1 MTVCGLSLYLGSLK
15 SHKTLGKKFI
25 FQICTLNPYRIS
37 KQVLFI
43 QLFLF
48 SYNHIPTSS
57 IVPLSVYKP
66 THNPQ
71 LLHLLWR
78 APWACGY
85 GAIEIPIINIII
97 IIIIITIIIIIINIT
112 MRGLT
117 LWTLSFETLYIG
129 QLIW

>member
-1 MTVCGLSLYLGSLK
+1 MAVCGLSLYLGSLK

-25 FQICTLNPYRIS
+25 FQICTLNPYSIS

-85 GAIEIPIINIII
+85 GAIEIPIIIISIIII
-97 IIIIITIIIIIINIT
+97 IIIIIT
-112 MRGLT
+112 MRGLK

-129 QLIW
+129 QLMW

>member
-1 MTVCGLSLYLGSLK
+1 MAVCGLSLYLGSLE

-57 IVPLSVYKP
+57 IAPVSVYKP

-85 GAIEIPIINIII
+85 GAIEIPIIIIIVIII
-97 IIIIITIIIIIINIT
+97 IIIIIIII
-112 MRGLT
+112 MRELT

>member
-1 MTVCGLSLYLGSLK
+1 MAVCGLSLYLGSLE

-57 IVPLSVYKP
+57 IAPFSVYKP

-78 APWACGY
+78 TPWACGY
-85 GAIEIPIINIII
+85 GAIEIPIIIII
-97 IIIIITIIIIIINIT
+97 IIIIIT

>member
-1 MTVCGLSLYLGSLK
+1 MALLHFLY
-15 SHKTLGKKFI
+15 
-25 FQICTLNPYRIS
+25 N
-37 KQVLFI
+37 
-43 QLFLF
+43 
-48 SYNHIPTSS
+48 
-57 IVPLSVYKP
+57 KP

-85 GAIEIPIINIII
+85 GAIEIPIIIII
-97 IIIIITIIIIIINIT
+97 I